1 MNSKEIILNRLRGAL
16 QAKNLGASGISSAAA
31 MDYHQI
37 PRDYIQVGTHSPG
50 SAALITQFT
59 HALEDYGASVIKVD
73 TEDDIPGAIVDLLD
87 EAEYIVMPIKV
98 PPAWIKAV
106 MGRHL
111 VYLDSRD
118 SPLTHTQLN
127 TIDAVVTKSFCAVAS
142 TGSIILNGGPGQGRR
157 AITLIP
163 DRHIAVVSINSI
175 VETVP
180 EAFAL
185 IGEQNREPLTWISG
199 PSATSD
205 IEMTRVE
212 GVHGPRSLK
221 VILAP

>member
-1 MNSKEIILNRLRGAL
+1 MTSKEIILDRLREAL
-16 QAKNLGASGISSAAA
+16 RARNSGASRISPAA

-37 PRDYIQVGTHSPG
+37 PRDYIQAGIHSPG
-50 SAALITQFT
+50 STTLVDQFT
-59 HALEDYGASVIKVD
+59 HALKDYGASVTKVD
-73 TEDDIPGAIVDLLD
+73 TEDEIPAAIADLLD
-87 EAEYIVMPIKV
+87 EASSVVMPIRV
-98 PPAWIKAV
+98 PPSWIKAV
-106 MGRHL
+106 MGEHL

-118 SPLTHTQLN
+118 TPLTHKQLD

-163 DRHIAVVSINSI
+163 DRHIAVVSITSI